1 MLGCWFSFSL
11 VVFVVVL
18 HNKETA
24 SPCAATLI
32 SKELDLVH
40 HRETETPGPKVVCLV
55 LGKAG
60 YHPGI

>member
-11 VVFVVVL
+11 VVVVVL
-18 HNKETA
+18 HNKEMA
-24 SPCAATLI
+24 SPSAALLV
-32 SKELDLVH
+32 SEELDLVH
-40 HRETETPGPKVVCLV
+40 HREAEALCLKVVFLV